1 MGVLRSEI
9 VAHNFTNPVGV
20 CTPAAAY
27 SHSVEIPGGERT
39 LYIAGQIGAATDGTV
54 PNGITAQAEQ
64 VFQNMKTILAAS
76 GYSMADV
83 VTMRVFLVN
92 REDRE
97 GFSIV
102 RSKHLGEHRPASTL
116 VFVAGLAL
124 PSILVEVEVV
134 AARA

>member
-1 MGVLRSEI
+1 
-9 VAHNFTNPVGV
+9 
-20 CTPAAAY
+20 
-27 SHSVEIPGGERT
+27 
-39 LYIAGQIGAATDGTV
+39 V

-116 VFVAGLAL
+116 VFVSGLAL